1 MINYIGRTILDVIF
15 GETFLH
21 LDLTRLENLVT
32 AADFLIFNYFADFKG
47 IFQKMS
53 QFPHF
58 GIFIDAYHRNVTS
71 DVK

>member
-32 AADFLIFNYFADFKG
+32 AADFLITLQILKG
-47 IFQKMS
+47 FSKKCLNFLILEPSSM
-53 QFPHF
+53 PT
-58 GIFIDAYHRNVTS
+58 IEM
-71 DVK
+71 